1 MVEIWHGLFS
11 NQIEDF
17 ILNQIHLMDI
27 LHEISNG
34 AVSTSLDRYVQI
46 DIDDM
51 FVGSEVKLTALLQNI
66 EQRQIF

>member
-1 MVEIWHGLFS
+1 M
-11 NQIEDF
+11 
-17 ILNQIHLMDI
+17 MDI

-34 AVSTSLDRYVQI
+34 EVSTSLDRYVQI